1 MAGWPRLESR
11 CPQRLWPAAAALT
24 GCRVEAEVG
33 SAELLG
39 DRGSRAARGWVG
51 EGWREGGGRGGG
63 VYRGADKCRSDVG
76 GR

>member
-1 MAGWPRLESR
+1 MGGWPRPESR

-39 DRGSRAARGWVG
+39 DRGRRAARGWVG
-51 EGWREGGGRGGG
+51 EGVERRRRKRRRCGP
-63 VYRGADKCRSDVG
+63 RSRQVPQ
-76 GR
+76 

>member
-1 MAGWPRLESR
+1 MEVGGRGESREEGTKDGGGWPRPESR

-39 DRGSRAARGWVG
+39 DRGRRAARGWVG
-51 EGWREGGGRGGG
+51 EGVE
-63 VYRGADKCRSDVG
+63 
-76 GR
+76 

>member
-1 MAGWPRLESR
+1 MGGGWPRPESR

-39 DRGSRAARGWVG
+39 DRGRRAARGWVG
-51 EGWREGGGRGGG
+51 EGVE
-63 VYRGADKCRSDVG
+63 
-76 GR
+76 